1 MKKKL
6 KIIDLHG
13 CELEVEDLDRAIEQS
28 GQFKAYATSGDN
40 FSDFNQRQKLYWSD
54 VYEKLIALRGLS
66 GT

>member
-1 MKKKL
+1 MKKRI

-13 CELEVEDLDRAIEQS
+13 CELEVEDLDRAIQQS
-28 GQFKAYATSGDN
+28 GQFKEYACNGDN

-54 VYEKLIALRGLS
+54 VHDKLTALKAQS